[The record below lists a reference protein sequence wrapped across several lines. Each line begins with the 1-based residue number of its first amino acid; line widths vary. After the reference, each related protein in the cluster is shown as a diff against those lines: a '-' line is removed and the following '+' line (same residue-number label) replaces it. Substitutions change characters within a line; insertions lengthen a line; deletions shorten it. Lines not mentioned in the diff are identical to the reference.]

1 MRATPCAACMA
12 ASYFE
17 RSFSMHIAFVSLG
30 AFGHINPTL
39 ALVTELVKKGVRV
52 TYFTTEAF
60 RTIIEPTGAKFVAVP
75 SWMAENDKHNEDGE
89 KKEDDGGVA
98 AAVPFLFLNEAGAYI
113 DTVLDTLKND
123 KPDAVVHDFAGI
135 AGTIAADNLKVANVM
150 LYTSYPSNDS
160 YSVAAGFE
168 NCPPDHP
175 LRKAAAQLAQT
186 YAEKYGCR
194 LLTVKEIF
202 DGHGDFNL
210 VMMQKKLVPNYES
223 FDDSF
228 VFTGVQI
235 GKRTAFGSWKAPDN
249 GKPLLYSSLGTA
261 FNNWP
266 EYYPILF
273 DAVRDLDINVFA
285 ALGSI
290 DPASLKDIPANV
302 EVGQMVPQLDILSQ
316 ASVFI
321 THAGMGGTGEA
332 IYYGVPMIAIP
343 QMEEQAITARQ
354 IEKLGLGVAFL
365 DKSAITSEALK
376 TAIQKLLTEPS
387 YKAAAE
393 QFSADMKTLGGAKAS
408 AEALLHF
415 LSKP

>member
-1 MRATPCAACMA
+1 
-12 ASYFE
+12 
-17 RSFSMHIAFVSLG
+17 MHIAFVSLG

-39 ALVTELVKKGVRV
+39 ALVTELVKQGVRV

-60 RTIIEPTGAKFVAVP
+60 RNIIEPTGAKFVAVP
-75 SWMAENDKHNEDGE
+75 SWMAENDKHNDGE

-113 DTVLDTLKND
+113 DTILDILHDD
-123 KPDAVVHDFAGI
+123 KPDAIVHDFAGI
-135 AGTIAADNLKVANVM
+135 AGTIAADNLNVPNVM

-168 NCPPDHP
+168 SCPADHP
-175 LRKAAAQLAQT
+175 LRKATAGIAAG

-194 LLTVKEIF
+194 VMTVKEIF

-285 ALGSI
+285 ALGFI

>member
-1 MRATPCAACMA
+1 
-12 ASYFE
+12 
-17 RSFSMHIAFVSLG
+17 MHIAFVSLG

-235 GKRTAFGSWKAPDN
+235 GKRTAFGSW
-249 GKPLLYSSLGTA
+249 
-261 FNNWP
+261 P

>member
-1 MRATPCAACMA
+1 
-12 ASYFE
+12 
-17 RSFSMHIAFVSLG
+17 MHIAFVSLG

-39 ALVTELVKKGVRV
+39 ALVTELVKQGVRV

-60 RTIIEPTGAKFVAVP
+60 RNIIEPTGAKFVAVP
-75 SWMAENDKHNEDGE
+75 SWMAENDKHNDGE

-113 DTVLDTLKND
+113 DTIIDTLHDD
-123 KPDAVVHDFAGI
+123 KPDAIVHDFAGI
-135 AGTIAADNLKVANVM
+135 AGTIAADNLNVPNVM

-168 NCPPDHP
+168 SCPADHP
-175 LRKAAAQLAQT
+175 LRKAAAGIAAG

-194 LLTVKEIF
+194 VMTVKEIF

>member
-1 MRATPCAACMA
+1 
-12 ASYFE
+12 
-17 RSFSMHIAFVSLG
+17 MHIAFVSLG

-75 SWMAENDKHNEDGE
+75 SWMAENDKHNEAGE

-210 VMMQKKLVPNYES
+210 VMMQKKLVPNYET

-235 GKRTAFGSWKAPDN
+235 GKRTAFGRWKAPDN

-266 EYYPILF
+266 EYY
-273 DAVRDLDINVFA
+273 R
-285 ALGSI
+285 
-290 DPASLKDIPANV
+290 ASC
-302 EVGQMVPQLDILSQ
+302 
-316 ASVFI
+316 
-321 THAGMGGTGEA
+321 
-332 IYYGVPMIAIP
+332 
-343 QMEEQAITARQ
+343 
-354 IEKLGLGVAFL
+354 
-365 DKSAITSEALK
+365 
-376 TAIQKLLTEPS
+376 
-387 YKAAAE
+387 
-393 QFSADMKTLGGAKAS
+393 
-408 AEALLHF
+408 
-415 LSKP
+415 

>member
-1 MRATPCAACMA
+1 
-12 ASYFE
+12 
-17 RSFSMHIAFVSLG
+17 MHIAFVSLG

-39 ALVTELVKKGVRV
+39 ALVTELVKQGVRV
-52 TYFTTEAF
+52 TYFTAEAF
-60 RTIIEPTGAKFVAVP
+60 RNIIEPTGAKFVAVP
-75 SWMAENDKHNEDGE
+75 SWMAENDKHNDGE

-113 DTVLDTLKND
+113 DTILDTLHDD
-123 KPDAVVHDFAGI
+123 KPDAIVHDFAGI
-135 AGTIAADNLKVANVM
+135 AGTIAADNLNVPNVM

-168 NCPPDHP
+168 SCPADHP
-175 LRKAAAQLAQT
+175 LRKAAAGIAAG

-194 LLTVKEIF
+194 VMTVKEIF

-285 ALGSI
+285 ALGFI

-302 EVGQMVPQLDILSQ
+302 EVGQMVPQLDVLSQ

>member
-1 MRATPCAACMA
+1 
-12 ASYFE
+12 
-17 RSFSMHIAFVSLG
+17 MHIAFVSLG

-39 ALVTELVKKGVRV
+39 ALVTELVKQGVRV

-60 RTIIEPTGAKFVAVP
+60 RNIIEPTGAKFVAVP
-75 SWMAENDKHNEDGE
+75 SWMAENDKHNDGE

-113 DTVLDTLKND
+113 DTILDILHDD
-123 KPDAVVHDFAGI
+123 KPDAIVHDFAGI
-135 AGTIAADNLKVANVM
+135 AGTIAADNLNVPNVM

-168 NCPPDHP
+168 SCPADHP
-175 LRKAAAQLAQT
+175 LRKAAAGIAAG

-194 LLTVKEIF
+194 VMTVKEIF

-285 ALGSI
+285 ALGFI

-332 IYYGVPMIAIP
+332 IYYGVPMIAIPP

>member
-1 MRATPCAACMA
+1 
-12 ASYFE
+12 
-17 RSFSMHIAFVSLG
+17 MHIAFVSLG

-39 ALVTELVKKGVRV
+39 ALVTELVKKGVQV

-75 SWMAENDKHNEDGE
+75 SWMAEKGAGGGDPGV
-89 KKEDDGGVA
+89 DGGGGEVA
-98 AAVPFLFLNEAGAYI
+98 AAGPFPCLDEAGAYVG
-113 DTVLDTLKND
+113 TVLHTQKTD

-135 AGTIAADNLKVANVM
+135 AGTIAADHLKVPNVM
-150 LYTSYPSNDS
+150 LYTSYPSNES

-168 NCPPDHP
+168 SCPPNHP

-210 VMMQKKLVPNYES
+210 VMMQKKLVPNYET

-290 DPASLKDIPANV
+290 DPASLKDIPSNV

-332 IYYGVPMIAIP
+332 IYYGVPMISIP

-354 IEKLGLGVAFL
+354 IEKLGLGCAFL
-365 DKSAITSEALK
+365 DKNAITSEGLK
-376 TAIQKLLTEPS
+376 AAIVKLLTEPS
-387 YKAAAE
+387 YKETAHA
-393 QFSADMKTLGGAKAS
+393 FSEDMRSLGGARAS
-408 AEALLHF
+408 AEALMRF
-415 LSKP
+415 LQK

>member
-1 MRATPCAACMA
+1 
-12 ASYFE
+12 
-17 RSFSMHIAFVSLG
+17 MHIAFVSLG

-39 ALVTELVKKGVRV
+39 ALVTELVKQGVRV

-60 RTIIEPTGAKFVAVP
+60 RNIIEPTGAKFVAVP
-75 SWMAENDKHNEDGE
+75 SWMAENDKHNDGE

-113 DTVLDTLKND
+113 DTILDTLHDD
-123 KPDAVVHDFAGI
+123 KPDAIVHDFAGI
-135 AGTIAADNLKVANVM
+135 AGIIAADNLNVPNVM

-168 NCPPDHP
+168 SCPADHP
-175 LRKAAAQLAQT
+175 LRKAAAGIAAG

-194 LLTVKEIF
+194 VMTVKEIF

>member
-1 MRATPCAACMA
+1 
-12 ASYFE
+12 
-17 RSFSMHIAFVSLG
+17 MHIAFVSLG

-39 ALVTELVKKGVRV
+39 ALVTELVKQGVRV

-60 RTIIEPTGAKFVAVP
+60 RNIIEPTGAKFVAVP
-75 SWMAENDKHNEDGE
+75 SWMAENDKHNDGE

-113 DTVLDTLKND
+113 DTILDTLHDD
-123 KPDAVVHDFAGI
+123 KPDAIVHDFAGI
-135 AGTIAADNLKVANVM
+135 AGTIAADNLNVPNVM

-168 NCPPDHP
+168 SCPADHP
-175 LRKAAAQLAQT
+175 LRKAAAGIAAG

-194 LLTVKEIF
+194 VMTVKEIF

-285 ALGSI
+285 ALGFI

>member
-1 MRATPCAACMA
+1 
-12 ASYFE
+12 
-17 RSFSMHIAFVSLG
+17 MHIAFVSLG

-39 ALVTELVKKGVRV
+39 ALVTELVKQGVRV

-60 RTIIEPTGAKFVAVP
+60 RNIIEPTGAKFVAVP
-75 SWMAENDKHNEDGE
+75 SWMAENDKHNDGE

-98 AAVPFLFLNEAGAYI
+98 AAVPFLFLNEAGAHI
-113 DTVLDTLKND
+113 DTILDTLHDD
-123 KPDAVVHDFAGI
+123 KPDAIVHDFAGI
-135 AGTIAADNLKVANVM
+135 AGTIAADNLNVPNVM

-168 NCPPDHP
+168 SCPADHP
-175 LRKAAAQLAQT
+175 LRKAAAGIAAG

-194 LLTVKEIF
+194 VMTVKEIF

>member
-1 MRATPCAACMA
+1 
-12 ASYFE
+12 
-17 RSFSMHIAFVSLG
+17 MHIAFVSLG

-135 AGTIAADNLKVANVM
+135 AGTIAADNL
-150 LYTSYPSNDS
+150 PSNDS

-210 VMMQKKLVPNYES
+210 VMMQKKLVPNYET

-273 DAVRDLDINVFA
+273 DAVRDLDINVLA

-302 EVGQMVPQLDILSQ
+302 EVGQMVPQLD
-316 ASVFI
+316 
-321 THAGMGGTGEA
+321 
-332 IYYGVPMIAIP
+332 VPMIAIP

-354 IEKLGLGVAFL
+354 IEKLGLGCAFL
-365 DKSAITSEALK
+365 DKNAITSESLK
-376 TAIQKLLTEPS
+376 AAIVKLLTQPS
-387 YKAAAE
+387 YKATAAE
-393 QFSADMKTLGGAKAS
+393 FSADMKSLGGAKAS

-415 LSKP
+415 LKH

>member
-1 MRATPCAACMA
+1 
-12 ASYFE
+12 
-17 RSFSMHIAFVSLG
+17 MHIAFVSLG

-39 ALVTELVKKGVRV
+39 ALVTELVKQGVRV

-60 RTIIEPTGAKFVAVP
+60 RNIIEPTGAKFVAVP
-75 SWMAENDKHNEDGE
+75 SWMAENDKHNDGE

-98 AAVPFLFLNEAGAYI
+98 AAGPFLFLNEAGAYI
-113 DTVLDTLKND
+113 DTILDTLHDD
-123 KPDAVVHDFAGI
+123 KPDAIVHDFAGI
-135 AGTIAADNLKVANVM
+135 AGTIAADNLNVPNVM

-168 NCPPDHP
+168 SCPADHP
-175 LRKAAAQLAQT
+175 LREAAAGIAAG

-194 LLTVKEIF
+194 VMTVKEIF

>member
-1 MRATPCAACMA
+1 
-12 ASYFE
+12 
-17 RSFSMHIAFVSLG
+17 MHIVFVSLG

-39 ALVTELVKKGVRV
+39 ALVTELLRQGVRV

-60 RTIIEPTGAKFVAVP
+60 RKIIEPTGATFVPVP
-75 SWMAENDKHNEDGE
+75 SWMAENDKHNEGGE

-98 AAVPFLFLNEAGAYI
+98 AAVPFIFLKEAGAYI

-123 KPDAVVHDFAGI
+123 RPDAIIHDFAGI
-135 AGTIAADNLKVANVM
+135 AGTIAADALQVPNVM

-168 NCPPDHP
+168 NVPADHS
-175 LRKAAAQLAQT
+175 LRQAAAQLAQS
-186 YAEKYGCR
+186 YAETYGCR

-210 VMMQKKLVPNYES
+210 VMMQKKLVPHYET
-223 FDDSF
+223 FDDRF

-235 GKRTAFGSWKAPDN
+235 GKRTAFGSWKAPAN

-266 EYYPILF
+266 EYYPLLF

-302 EVGQMVPQLDILSQ
+302 EVGQMVPQLEILSQ

-354 IEKLGLGVAFL
+354 IETLGLGCAFL
-365 DKSAITSEALK
+365 DKSAITSEGLK
-376 TAIQKLLTEPS
+376 NAIVKLLTEPS
-387 YKAAAE
+387 YKATARAY
-393 QFSADMKTLGGAKAS
+393 SADMRSLGGARAS
-408 AEALLHF
+408 AQALMAF
-415 LSKP
+415 LRK

>member
-1 MRATPCAACMA
+1 
-12 ASYFE
+12 
-17 RSFSMHIAFVSLG
+17 MHIAFVSLG

-39 ALVTELVKKGVRV
+39 ALVTELVKQGVRV

-60 RTIIEPTGAKFVAVP
+60 RNIIEPTGAKFVAVP
-75 SWMAENDKHNEDGE
+75 SWMAENDKHNDGE

-113 DTVLDTLKND
+113 DTILDTLHDD
-123 KPDAVVHDFAGI
+123 KPDAIVHDFAGI
-135 AGTIAADNLKVANVM
+135 AGTIAADNLNVPNVM

-168 NCPPDHP
+168 SCPADHP
-175 LRKAAAQLAQT
+175 LRKAPAGIAAG

-194 LLTVKEIF
+194 VMTVKEIF

>member
-1 MRATPCAACMA
+1 
-12 ASYFE
+12 
-17 RSFSMHIAFVSLG
+17 MHIAFVSLG

-39 ALVTELVKKGVRV
+39 ALVTELVKQGVRV

-60 RTIIEPTGAKFVAVP
+60 RNIIEPTGAKFVAVP
-75 SWMAENDKHNEDGE
+75 SWMAENDKHNDGE

-113 DTVLDTLKND
+113 DTILDILHDD
-123 KPDAVVHDFAGI
+123 KPDAIVHDFAGI
-135 AGTIAADNLKVANVM
+135 AGIIAADNLNVPNVM

-168 NCPPDHP
+168 SCPADHP
-175 LRKAAAQLAQT
+175 LRKAAAGIAAG

-194 LLTVKEIF
+194 VMTVKEIF

-285 ALGSI
+285 ALGFI